1 MSECQTMVNAGR
13 AAQHYL
19 QTQVRSS
26 SPLEL
31 VVLLYDAALR
41 ATAAALD
48 AMARKDIRA
57 RRESMSKTLA
67 IVSELQSTLNMD
79 QGGDVAVQLDRLYS
93 WMTDSLIQSTIQQDP
108 EPIHAVRR
116 VLETLRDGW
125 SQIATARTAAPESAA

>member
-1 MSECQTMVNAGR
+1 MQTMVHPGR

-41 ATAAALD
+41 STAAALD
-48 AMARKDIRA
+48 AMIRKDIRA
-57 RRESMSKTLA
+57 RREAMSKALA

-79 QGGDVAVQLDRLYS
+79 QGGDVAVQLDSLYS
-93 WMTDSLIQSTIQQDP
+93 WMTESLVRSMVEQNPTPLQD
-108 EPIHAVRR
+108 VRK
-116 VLETLRDGW
+116 VLQTLRDAW
-125 SQIATARTAAPESAA
+125 NQIATAGPAAPESAA